1 MNPPESDDESRD
13 LGTAASDP
21 IAEPPVGVASAGAP
35 GAVGSGTL
43 PEQTPVKDE
52 SSPMCARVRGFRDRR
67 AVADAASRLRARG
80 VEVVDV
86 HDDRHVA
93 TTMHRVF
100 LPPFASR
107 EEAYA
112 KLRDTREKGVD
123 DVAVIE
129 TGDQANGVSFGVYA
143 IKENA
148 RRRVAALRELGYEVR
163 TGAAREEVI
172 EGFLIEVR
180 AHSSLQDLESAW
192 APGSSKHSIRPVECG

>member
-1 MNPPESDDESRD
+1 MRRHWQS
-13 LGTAASDP
+13 LLA
-21 IAEPPVGVASAGAP
+21 
-35 GAVGSGTL
+35 SGTL
-43 PEQTPVKDE
+43 AAMFSFSPV
-52 SSPMCARVRGFRDRR
+52 R
-67 AVADAASRLRARG
+67 AGG

-86 HDDRHVA
+86 HDDRHIA

-112 KLRDTREKGVD
+112 KLRDTRDKGVD

-143 IKENA
+143 SKENA

-192 APGSSKHSIRPVECG
+192 APGTSKHSIRPVECG